1 MPSSHSADFAL
12 TAWVDESIV
21 VGRDKTAGTYTM
33 AAAIADP
40 AASQAIGERL
50 RAITVGRAGRLHW
63 ANEPTKRRDLITT
76 LIASIDLAA
85 VVVVGAPML
94 GSKQERARRCCL
106 ERLLQEL
113 ADFGVGDV
121 LMESRSPVPDR
132 RDIRLVDSARAKGLI
147 PGSLVVRF
155 ARPLDNPMLWI
166 PDAIAGAVT
175 AATLGEPRWML
186 ALDEILTRHDIVV
199 R

>member
-1 MPSSHSADFAL
+1 MPSPPPSDFSL

-40 AASQAIGERL
+40 VDSYEIRQKL
-50 RAITVGRAGRLHW
+50 RAITVGRGGRLHW
-63 ANEPTKRRDLITT
+63 ANEPAKRRDLITT

-85 VVVVGAPML
+85 VVVVGTPMV

-106 ERLLQEL
+106 ERLLHEL
-113 ADFGVGDV
+113 AEFGVGDV
-121 LMESRSPVPDR
+121 WMESRSPVPDR
-132 RDIRLVDSARAKGLI
+132 RDIRLVDSARAKGLV
-147 PGSLVVRF
+147 PKSLVVRF
-155 ARPLDNPMLWI
+155 ARPMDDPLLWI